1 MSIRHLIGFSMTF
14 ALGTLLI
21 GTFYGI
27 PAMFYMSLGV
37 SVVNAGICLFN
48 EI

>member
-1 MSIRHLIGFSMTF
+1 MSLRYLVAFSMSF

-21 GTFYGI
+21 GTFAGI
-27 PAMFYMSLGV
+27 PAMFYISIGL
-37 SVVNAGICLFN
+37 SVANAGICLFV